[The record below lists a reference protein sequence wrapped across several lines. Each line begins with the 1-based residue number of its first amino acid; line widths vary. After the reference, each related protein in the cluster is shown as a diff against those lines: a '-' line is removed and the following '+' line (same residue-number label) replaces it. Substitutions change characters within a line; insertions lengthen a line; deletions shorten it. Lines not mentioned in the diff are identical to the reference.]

1 MQQKR
6 FHLIIDLSEVQK
18 DLSNNADGLANFLK
32 TMPRVIGMH
41 VLKGPEIAVGLPEN
55 PGISGFVIIDF
66 SHISVH
72 TFTKYNEALV
82 DIFSC
87 KPFDKEKAILATL
100 DYFRVSRD
108 NTRIK
113 EVWWG

>member
-6 FHLIIDLSEVQK
+6 YHLIIDLSGV
-18 DLSNNADGLANFLK
+18 DTAILNDVDGLTNFLK
-32 TMPRVIGMH
+32 TLPGEIDMH
-41 VLKGPEIAVGLPEN
+41 VLKGPEVAVGIPEN

-66 SHISVH
+66 SHISIH

-87 KPFDKEKAILATL
+87 KPFEQKNAVKAVL
-100 DYFRVSRD
+100 DYFKASESQA
-108 NTRIK
+108 RIK

>member
-6 FHLIIDLSEVQK
+6 YHLILDLSGVATDILNDAE
-18 DLSNNADGLANFLK
+18 GLTQFLK
-32 TMPRVIGMH
+32 TLPSAIDMH
-41 VLKGPEIAVGLPEN
+41 VLKGPEVAVGIPEN

-66 SHISVH
+66 SHISIH

-87 KPFDKEKAILATL
+87 KPFDQESAKKAVL
-100 DYFRVSRD
+100 DYFKIPESQA
-108 NTRIK
+108 RIK